1 MELRYFDSG
10 PRMSQGI
17 VAGGLFF
24 TAGQVETGVSGVAAQ
39 TRAILAKLDAL
50 LERAAT
56 SKSRV
61 VSANVWLADIRTFGE
76 MNAVWDAWID
86 PAAPPTRATVE
97 AKLATPDCLVEF
109 AMIAA
114 ITQ

>member
-1 MELRYFDSG
+1 MELRYLDSG
-10 PRMSQGI
+10 LRMSQGI

-24 TAGQVETGVSGVAAQ
+24 TAGQVDTGVSGVAAQ

-50 LERAAT
+50 FAHAGT

-61 VSANVWLADIRTFGE
+61 VSASVWLADIRTFGE
-76 MNAVWDAWID
+76 MNAVWEAWID

-97 AKLATPDCLVEF
+97 AKLATPACLVEI

-114 ITQ
+114 VA